1 MFHHVSGSALLCLYS
16 GLMFLNV
23 NWLMSSV
30 DPVEASL
37 TNMGLGN
44 LTAVTL
50 EPVRIFCPAGTQ
62 PKVEQAISDHV
73 HNSLLAGARAQSGL
87 AFPFFTALFKSDD
100 YKQYIM
106 DVFSEMA
113 SLGSTLPRGRA
124 TFICIHTEEDALEF
138 QSIVPDLWERCMQRS
153 PLPYQPID
161 PIAIYETSTL
171 FLCRPF
177 FILADDTEGPAPQQ
191 CPSVEEN
198 KFTTDDPVRV
208 RFANRATYI
217 TTFAINAYSQLPITQ
232 SATSYIALLNAAL
245 GWSIRTAAGQPWSY
259 ILFERCRS

>member
-1 MFHHVSGSALLCLYS
+1 
-16 GLMFLNV
+16 
-23 NWLMSSV
+23 MSPV
-30 DPVEASL
+30 DPVEVSL
-37 TNMGLGN
+37 ANMCLGN

-73 HNSLLAGARAQSGL
+73 HNSLLARARAQSGI
-87 AFPFFTALFKSDD
+87 AFPPFKALFKSDD

-113 SLGSTLPRGRA
+113 SLGSTLPRGRP

-138 QSIVPDLWERCMQRS
+138 QSIVPDLWERCIQTP
-153 PLPYQPID
+153 PLRYQPID
-161 PIAIYETSTL
+161 PIAFYETNTL

-177 FILADDTEGPAPQQ
+177 FILADDPEGPAPQQ
-191 CPSVEEN
+191 CPSVQAN
-198 KFTTDDPVRV
+198 VFTTDDPMRV
-208 RFANRATYI
+208 KFANRATYI
-217 TTFAINAYSQLPITQ
+217 TTFAINAYSQLPVTQ

-245 GWSIRTAAGQPWSY
+245 GWGSHAAAGEPWSY
-259 ILFERCRS
+259 ILFERCES